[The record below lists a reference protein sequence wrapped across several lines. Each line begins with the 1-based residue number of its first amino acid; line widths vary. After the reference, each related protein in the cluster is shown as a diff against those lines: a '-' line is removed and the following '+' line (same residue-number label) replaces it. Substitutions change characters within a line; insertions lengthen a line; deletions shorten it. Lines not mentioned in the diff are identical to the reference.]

1 MKTYE
6 VEFED
11 LDLHWIVYKVEES
24 SRIPMMRFVNREQA
38 ESWIE
43 DYLNF
48 DEGNIDDEKKK
59 KVQHNSNSSINRC

>member
-1 MKTYE
+1 MTTYE
-6 VEFED
+6 VEFEE

-48 DEGNIDDEKKK
+48 DEGNIDDE
-59 KVQHNSNSSINRC
+59 

>member
-11 LDLHWIVYKVEES
+11 LDLHWIVYQVEES

-48 DEGNIDDEKKK
+48 GERSIDNE
-59 KVQHNSNSSINRC
+59 

>member
-1 MKTYE
+1 LFGQICRMTTYE
-6 VEFED
+6 VEFEE

-38 ESWIE
+38 ELWIE

-48 DEGNIDDEKKK
+48 GERSIDNE
-59 KVQHNSNSSINRC
+59 

>member
-24 SRIPMMRFVNREQA
+24 RRIPMMRFVNREQA

-48 DEGNIDDEKKK
+48 DEGNIDDE
-59 KVQHNSNSSINRC
+59 